1 MASHYDLICNVNGG
15 SEHKIWRIKVR
26 VIRLRRSS
34 YFKDNN
40 NKPMIELVVLDEQG
54 GRIQCTVK
62 SIHVYLFENSI
73 NEGNVYMLENLSVAL
88 NSGKYK
94 PTMHEFRMFF
104 KRETRV
110 TLVED
115 SSIPL
120 YGFSFVPFVE
130 ILNETKDDRRLVDV
144 LGVVIG
150 KGNLIEFKKE
160 GKPCNYVVIELENI
174 EGGLKLRCTLWEDY
188 AFMFLKHLEDHP
200 SESYVV
206 VLQFAKIK
214 NFKGSVGVS
223 NTTYNSKLFI
233 NANIPEIEDFQM
245 RLKSSDSQQ
254 GIQFSQLSDHAS
266 LTLEEEF
273 LERGVYK
280 SIADL
285 KEVIQNSVFVTIGT
299 VKDIE
304 SEYNWCYRACKK
316 CSLGLK
322 LDGSMFYCK
331 KCVTHYSTFVT
342 RYSIQLRV
350 VDETDSASFI
360 LFDKEASN
368 FLKIPA
374 YELRT
379 SYIAKGGDKN
389 RHPEEI
395 DSFKDKK
402 FLFKVQVK
410 IQDMESIVPYVI
422 SISRLC
428 FEDNIIASF
437 EKKYQIEEVALIQ
450 DNSEL
455 LSQFTESSDLLKDNL
470 SVSCDNEVDTPSP
483 LLPTGKTASN
493 MDSSVIKVLDVD
505 LAEYC
510 GNASFDTPSKCKGE
524 MHSEQT
530 IVRVA
535 VHGDEQSAKKLR
547 KVIKEEKN

>member
-1 MASHYDLICNVNGG
+1 MASRYDLICNVNGG

-26 VIRLRRSS
+26 VIRLWRSS

-144 LGVVIG
+144 LGVVTG

-174 EGGLKLRCTLWEDY
+174 EGGLKLRW
-188 AFMFLKHLEDHP
+188 
-200 SESYVV
+200 
-206 VLQFAKIK
+206 
-214 NFKGSVGVS
+214 SVGVS

-285 KEVIQNSVFVTIGT
+285 KEVTR
-299 VKDIE
+299 DIE

-374 YELRT
+374 YKLRT

-470 SVSCDNEVDTPSP
+470 SVSCDNGVDTPSP
-483 LLPTGKTASN
+483 LLPTGKTTSN

-535 VHGDEQSAKKLR
+535 VHGDEQSAKKPR

>member
-1 MASHYDLICNVNGG
+1 MASRYDLICNVNGG

-26 VIRLRRSS
+26 VIRLWRSS

-73 NEGNVYMLENLSVAL
+73 NE
-88 NSGKYK
+88 
-94 PTMHEFRMFF
+94 
-104 KRETRV
+104 
-110 TLVED
+110 
-115 SSIPL
+115 
-120 YGFSFVPFVE
+120 
-130 ILNETKDDRRLVDV
+130 DV
-144 LGVVIG
+144 LGVVTG

-206 VLQFAKIK
+206 VLQFAKRK

-223 NTTYNSKLFI
+223 NTTYNSNLFI
-233 NANIPEIEDFQM
+233 NVNIPEIEDFQM
-245 RLKSSDSQQ
+245 
-254 GIQFSQLSDHAS
+254 SQLSDHAS

-285 KEVIQNSVFVTIGT
+285 KENSVFVTIGT

-331 KCVTHYSTFVT
+331 NCVTHYSTFVT

-374 YELRT
+374 YKLRT

-470 SVSCDNEVDTPSP
+470 SVSCDNGVDTPSP

-530 IVRVA
+530 IVRIA

>member
-1 MASHYDLICNVNGG
+1 MASRYDLICNVNGG
-15 SEHKIWRIKVR
+15 PEHKIWRIKVR
-26 VIRLRRSS
+26 VIRLWRSS

-104 KRETRV
+104 KRETRI

-130 ILNETKDDRRLVDV
+130 ILNETKDDRRLVGEV
-144 LGVVIG
+144 L
-150 KGNLIEFKKE
+150 NL
-160 GKPCNYVVIELENI
+160 G
-174 EGGLKLRCTLWEDY
+174 
-188 AFMFLKHLEDHP
+188 
-200 SESYVV
+200 
-206 VLQFAKIK
+206 
-214 NFKGSVGVS
+214 
-223 NTTYNSKLFI
+223 
-233 NANIPEIEDFQM
+233 
-245 RLKSSDSQQ
+245 
-254 GIQFSQLSDHAS
+254 LSDHAS

-273 LERGVYK
+273 LEREVYK
-280 SIADL
+280 PIADL
-285 KEVIQNSVFVTIGT
+285 KEVTQNSIFVTIGT

-455 LSQFTESSDLLKDNL
+455 FSQFTESSDLLKDNL
-470 SVSCDNEVDTPSP
+470 SVSCDNGVDTPSP

>member
-1 MASHYDLICNVNGG
+1 MASRYDLICNVNGG

-26 VIRLRRSS
+26 VIRLWR
-34 YFKDNN
+34 
-40 NKPMIELVVLDEQG
+40 E

-120 YGFSFVPFVE
+120 YGEV
-130 ILNETKDDRRLVDV
+130 LN
-144 LGVVIG
+144 LG
-150 KGNLIEFKKE
+150 
-160 GKPCNYVVIELENI
+160 
-174 EGGLKLRCTLWEDY
+174 
-188 AFMFLKHLEDHP
+188 
-200 SESYVV
+200 
-206 VLQFAKIK
+206 
-214 NFKGSVGVS
+214 
-223 NTTYNSKLFI
+223 
-233 NANIPEIEDFQM
+233 
-245 RLKSSDSQQ
+245 
-254 GIQFSQLSDHAS
+254 LSDHAS

-285 KEVIQNSVFVTIGT
+285 KEVTQS
-299 VKDIE
+299 
-304 SEYNWCYRACKK
+304 
-316 CSLGLK
+316 
-322 LDGSMFYCK
+322 
-331 KCVTHYSTFVT
+331 
-342 RYSIQLRV
+342 
-350 VDETDSASFI
+350 
-360 LFDKEASN
+360 
-368 FLKIPA
+368 
-374 YELRT
+374 
-379 SYIAKGGDKN
+379 GDKN

-470 SVSCDNEVDTPSP
+470 SVSCDNGVDTPSP

-530 IVRVA
+530 IVSRCC
-535 VHGDEQSAKKLR
+535 SW
-547 KVIKEEKN
+547 

>member
-1 MASHYDLICNVNGG
+1 M
-15 SEHKIWRIKVR
+15 E
-26 VIRLRRSS
+26 
-34 YFKDNN
+34 
-40 NKPMIELVVLDEQG
+40 G

-62 SIHVYLFENSI
+62 NIHVYLFENGI

-144 LGVVIG
+144 LGVVTG

-206 VLQFAKIK
+206 VLQFAKMK
-214 NFKGSVGVS
+214 NFK
-223 NTTYNSKLFI
+223 
-233 NANIPEIEDFQM
+233 
-245 RLKSSDSQQ
+245 

-285 KEVIQNSVFVTIGT
+285 KEVT
-299 VKDIE
+299 
-304 SEYNWCYRACKK
+304 
-316 CSLGLK
+316 
-322 LDGSMFYCK
+322 
-331 KCVTHYSTFVT
+331 
-342 RYSIQLRV
+342 QLRV

-374 YELRT
+374 YELHT

-470 SVSCDNEVDTPSP
+470 SVSCDNGVDTPSP
-483 LLPTGKTASN
+483 LLPTGKTAPN

-535 VHGDEQSAKKLR
+535 VHGNEQSAKKLR

>member
-1 MASHYDLICNVNGG
+1 MASRYDLICNVNGG

-26 VIRLRRSS
+26 VIRLWRSS

-88 NSGKYK
+88 KSGK
-94 PTMHEFRMFF
+94 
-104 KRETRV
+104 
-110 TLVED
+110 
-115 SSIPL
+115 
-120 YGFSFVPFVE
+120 
-130 ILNETKDDRRLVDV
+130 
-144 LGVVIG
+144 
-150 KGNLIEFKKE
+150 
-160 GKPCNYVVIELENI
+160 
-174 EGGLKLRCTLWEDY
+174 
-188 AFMFLKHLEDHP
+188 
-200 SESYVV
+200 
-206 VLQFAKIK
+206 
-214 NFKGSVGVS
+214 
-223 NTTYNSKLFI
+223 
-233 NANIPEIEDFQM
+233 
-245 RLKSSDSQQ
+245 
-254 GIQFSQLSDHAS
+254 LSDHAS

-285 KEVIQNSVFVTIGT
+285 KEVTQNSVFVTIGT

-304 SEYNWCYRACKK
+304 SEYNWCYRA
-316 CSLGLK
+316 
-322 LDGSMFYCK
+322 Y
-331 KCVTHYSTFVT
+331 
-342 RYSIQLRV
+342 
-350 VDETDSASFI
+350 SASFI

-470 SVSCDNEVDTPSP
+470 SVSCDNGVDTPSP

-530 IVRVA
+530 IVRV
-535 VHGDEQSAKKLR
+535 
-547 KVIKEEKN
+547 

>member
-1 MASHYDLICNVNGG
+1 
-15 SEHKIWRIKVR
+15 
-26 VIRLRRSS
+26 
-34 YFKDNN
+34 
-40 NKPMIELVVLDEQG
+40 MIELVVLDEQG
-54 GRIQCTVK
+54 GCIQCTVK

-110 TLVED
+110 PLVED

-130 ILNETKDDRRLVDV
+130 ILNE
-144 LGVVIG
+144 
-150 KGNLIEFKKE
+150 
-160 GKPCNYVVIELENI
+160 
-174 EGGLKLRCTLWEDY
+174 TLWEDY

-206 VLQFAKIK
+206 VLQFAKMK
-214 NFKGSVGVS
+214 NFK
-223 NTTYNSKLFI
+223 
-233 NANIPEIEDFQM
+233 
-245 RLKSSDSQQ
+245 

-285 KEVIQNSVFVTIGT
+285 KEVTQNSVFVTIGT

-342 RYSIQLRV
+342 KYSIQLRV

-470 SVSCDNEVDTPSP
+470 SVSCDNGVDTPSP

-510 GNASFDTPSKCKGE
+510 GNASFDTPLKCKGE

>member
-1 MASHYDLICNVNGG
+1 
-15 SEHKIWRIKVR
+15 
-26 VIRLRRSS
+26 
-34 YFKDNN
+34 
-40 NKPMIELVVLDEQG
+40 MIELVVLDEQR

-130 ILNETKDDRRLVDV
+130 ILNETKDDRRLVGEV
-144 LGVVIG
+144 L
-150 KGNLIEFKKE
+150 NL
-160 GKPCNYVVIELENI
+160 G
-174 EGGLKLRCTLWEDY
+174 
-188 AFMFLKHLEDHP
+188 
-200 SESYVV
+200 
-206 VLQFAKIK
+206 
-214 NFKGSVGVS
+214 
-223 NTTYNSKLFI
+223 
-233 NANIPEIEDFQM
+233 
-245 RLKSSDSQQ
+245 
-254 GIQFSQLSDHAS
+254 LSDHAS

-285 KEVIQNSVFVTIGT
+285 KEVTQNSVFVTIGT

-368 FLKIPA
+368 FLKILA

-379 SYIAKGGDKN
+379 SYIVKGGDKN

-437 EKKYQIEEVALIQ
+437 EKKYQMERYVALIQ

-470 SVSCDNEVDTPSP
+470 SVSCDNGVDTPSP

-493 MDSSVIKVLDVD
+493 MDSSVIK
-505 LAEYC
+505 
-510 GNASFDTPSKCKGE
+510 
-524 MHSEQT
+524 T

>member
-1 MASHYDLICNVNGG
+1 MSSRYDLICNVNGG

-26 VIRLRRSS
+26 VIRLWRSS

-144 LGVVIG
+144 LGVVTG

-206 VLQFAKIK
+206 VLQFAKMK

-285 KEVIQNSVFVTIGT
+285 KEVTQ
-299 VKDIE
+299 DIE

-410 IQDMESIVPYVI
+410 IQDMESIVPYV
-422 SISRLC
+422 
-428 FEDNIIASF
+428 
-437 EKKYQIEEVALIQ
+437 ALIQ

-470 SVSCDNEVDTPSP
+470 SVSCDNGVDTPSP

>member
-1 MASHYDLICNVNGG
+1 M
-15 SEHKIWRIKVR
+15 E
-26 VIRLRRSS
+26 
-34 YFKDNN
+34 
-40 NKPMIELVVLDEQG
+40 G

-94 PTMHEFRMFF
+94 PTMHEFRMFS

-130 ILNETKDDRRLVDV
+130 ILNETKDDGRLVDV
-144 LGVVIG
+144 LGVVTG

-206 VLQFAKIK
+206 VLQFAKMKI
-214 NFKGSVGVS
+214 
-223 NTTYNSKLFI
+223 
-233 NANIPEIEDFQM
+233 
-245 RLKSSDSQQ
+245 LK
-254 GIQFSQLSDHAS
+254 LSDHAS

-285 KEVIQNSVFVTIGT
+285 KEVTQNSVFVTIGT

-304 SEYNWCYRACKK
+304 
-316 CSLGLK
+316 
-322 LDGSMFYCK
+322 
-331 KCVTHYSTFVT
+331 
-342 RYSIQLRV
+342 YSIQLRV

-379 SYIAKGGDKN
+379 SYIAKN

-470 SVSCDNEVDTPSP
+470 SVSCDNGVDTPSP

>member
-1 MASHYDLICNVNGG
+1 M
-15 SEHKIWRIKVR
+15 E
-26 VIRLRRSS
+26 
-34 YFKDNN
+34 
-40 NKPMIELVVLDEQG
+40 G

-94 PTMHEFRMFF
+94 PIMHEFRMFF

-130 ILNETKDDRRLVDV
+130 ILNETKDDRRLVGEV
-144 LGVVIG
+144 L
-150 KGNLIEFKKE
+150 NL
-160 GKPCNYVVIELENI
+160 G
-174 EGGLKLRCTLWEDY
+174 
-188 AFMFLKHLEDHP
+188 
-200 SESYVV
+200 
-206 VLQFAKIK
+206 
-214 NFKGSVGVS
+214 
-223 NTTYNSKLFI
+223 
-233 NANIPEIEDFQM
+233 
-245 RLKSSDSQQ
+245 
-254 GIQFSQLSDHAS
+254 LSDHAS

-285 KEVIQNSVFVTIGT
+285 KEVTQNSVFVTIGT

-350 VDETDSASFI
+350 VDGTDSASFI

-470 SVSCDNEVDTPSP
+470 SVSCDNGVDTPSP

>member
-1 MASHYDLICNVNGG
+1 
-15 SEHKIWRIKVR
+15 
-26 VIRLRRSS
+26 
-34 YFKDNN
+34 
-40 NKPMIELVVLDEQG
+40 
-54 GRIQCTVK
+54 
-62 SIHVYLFENSI
+62 
-73 NEGNVYMLENLSVAL
+73 MLENLSVAL

-130 ILNETKDDRRLVDV
+130 ILNETKDDRHV
-144 LGVVIG
+144 LGVVTG

-160 GKPCNYVVIELENI
+160 GKPCNYV
-174 EGGLKLRCTLWEDY
+174 GGLKLRCTLWEDY

-206 VLQFAKIK
+206 VLQFAKMK

-285 KEVIQNSVFVTIGT
+285 KENSVFVTIGT

-304 SEYNWCYRACKK
+304 SEYNWCYRAC
-316 CSLGLK
+316 
-322 LDGSMFYCK
+322 
-331 KCVTHYSTFVT
+331 
-342 RYSIQLRV
+342 SIN
-350 VDETDSASFI
+350 S
-360 LFDKEASN
+360 
-368 FLKIPA
+368 
-374 YELRT
+374 
-379 SYIAKGGDKN
+379 
-389 RHPEEI
+389 RH
-395 DSFKDKK
+395 
-402 FLFKVQVK
+402 
-410 IQDMESIVPYVI
+410 
-422 SISRLC
+422 
-428 FEDNIIASF
+428 
-437 EKKYQIEEVALIQ
+437 
-450 DNSEL
+450 SEL

-470 SVSCDNEVDTPSP
+470 SVSCDNGVDTPSP

>member
-1 MASHYDLICNVNGG
+1 MHGE
-15 SEHKIWRIKVR
+15 EH
-26 VIRLRRSS
+26 
-34 YFKDNN
+34 
-40 NKPMIELVVLDEQG
+40 
-54 GRIQCTVK
+54 
-62 SIHVYLFENSI
+62 HVYLFENSI
-73 NEGNVYMLENLSVAL
+73 NEECS
-88 NSGKYK
+88 S
-94 PTMHEFRMFF
+94 
-104 KRETRV
+104 RETRV

-115 SSIPL
+115 SFIPL

-130 ILNETKDDRRLVDV
+130 TLNETKDDRRLVDV
-144 LGVVIG
+144 LGVVTG

-174 EGGLKLRCTLWEDY
+174 EGGLKLRW
-188 AFMFLKHLEDHP
+188 
-200 SESYVV
+200 
-206 VLQFAKIK
+206 
-214 NFKGSVGVS
+214 SVGVS

-285 KEVIQNSVFVTIGT
+285 KEVTQLLKFCFVTIGT

-322 LDGSMFYCK
+322 LDGSI
-331 KCVTHYSTFVT
+331 S
-342 RYSIQLRV
+342 
-350 VDETDSASFI
+350 
-360 LFDKEASN
+360 
-368 FLKIPA
+368 LKFPEIPA

-437 EKKYQIEEVALIQ
+437 ERNTKLKRYVALIQ

-470 SVSCDNEVDTPSP
+470 SVSCDNGVDTPSP

-493 MDSSVIKVLDVD
+493 MDSSLIKVLDVD
-505 LAEYC
+505 IAEYC

-530 IVRVA
+530 IVRVV

>member
-1 MASHYDLICNVNGG
+1 MASRYDLICNVNGG

-26 VIRLRRSS
+26 VIRLWRSS

-88 NSGKYK
+88 NNGKNK

-144 LGVVIG
+144 LGVVTG

-206 VLQFAKIK
+206 VLQFAKMK

-233 NANIPEIEDFQM
+233 NTNIPEIEDFQM
-245 RLKSSDSQQ
+245 
-254 GIQFSQLSDHAS
+254 
-266 LTLEEEF
+266 
-273 LERGVYK
+273 
-280 SIADL
+280 
-285 KEVIQNSVFVTIGT
+285 
-299 VKDIE
+299 
-304 SEYNWCYRACKK
+304 
-316 CSLGLK
+316 
-322 LDGSMFYCK
+322 
-331 KCVTHYSTFVT
+331 

-470 SVSCDNEVDTPSP
+470 SVSCDNGVDTPSP

>member
-1 MASHYDLICNVNGG
+1 MASRYDLICNVKGG

-26 VIRLRRSS
+26 VIRLWRSS

-73 NEGNVYMLENLSVAL
+73 NEGNVYMLENLCVAL

-130 ILNETKDDRRLVDV
+130 ILNETKDDRHLVDV
-144 LGVVIG
+144 LGVVTR
-150 KGNLIEFKKE
+150 KVNLIEFKKE

-174 EGGLKLRCTLWEDY
+174 EGGLKLRW
-188 AFMFLKHLEDHP
+188 
-200 SESYVV
+200 
-206 VLQFAKIK
+206 
-214 NFKGSVGVS
+214 SVGVS

-245 RLKSSDSQQ
+245 RLKSSNSQQ

-285 KEVIQNSVFVTIGT
+285 KEVTQNSVFVTIGT

-304 SEYNWCYRACKK
+304 S
-316 CSLGLK
+316 
-322 LDGSMFYCK
+322 
-331 KCVTHYSTFVT
+331 
-342 RYSIQLRV
+342 
-350 VDETDSASFI
+350 
-360 LFDKEASN
+360 
-368 FLKIPA
+368 
-374 YELRT
+374 
-379 SYIAKGGDKN
+379 
-389 RHPEEI
+389 
-395 DSFKDKK
+395 
-402 FLFKVQVK
+402 
-410 IQDMESIVPYVI
+410 
-422 SISRLC
+422 
-428 FEDNIIASF
+428 
-437 EKKYQIEEVALIQ
+437 
-450 DNSEL
+450 
-455 LSQFTESSDLLKDNL
+455 
-470 SVSCDNEVDTPSP
+470 
-483 LLPTGKTASN
+483 
-493 MDSSVIKVLDVD
+493 
-505 LAEYC
+505 
-510 GNASFDTPSKCKGE
+510 
-524 MHSEQT
+524 
-530 IVRVA
+530 
-535 VHGDEQSAKKLR
+535 
-547 KVIKEEKN
+547 

>member
-1 MASHYDLICNVNGG
+1 MASRYDLICNVNGG

-26 VIRLRRSS
+26 VIRLWRSS

-144 LGVVIG
+144 LGVVTG

-160 GKPCNYVVIELENI
+160 GKSCNYVVIELENI
-174 EGGLKLRCTLWEDY
+174 E
-188 AFMFLKHLEDHP
+188 
-200 SESYVV
+200 
-206 VLQFAKIK
+206 
-214 NFKGSVGVS
+214 
-223 NTTYNSKLFI
+223 
-233 NANIPEIEDFQM
+233 
-245 RLKSSDSQQ
+245 
-254 GIQFSQLSDHAS
+254 
-266 LTLEEEF
+266 
-273 LERGVYK
+273 
-280 SIADL
+280 
-285 KEVIQNSVFVTIGT
+285 
-299 VKDIE
+299 
-304 SEYNWCYRACKK
+304 
-316 CSLGLK
+316 
-322 LDGSMFYCK
+322 
-331 KCVTHYSTFVT
+331 
-342 RYSIQLRV
+342 YSIQLRV

-410 IQDMESIVPYVI
+410 IQDMESIVPCVI

-455 LSQFTESSDLLKDNL
+455 LSQFTESSDLLKIL
-470 SVSCDNEVDTPSP
+470 QVPFYRLE
-483 LLPTGKTASN
+483 KTASN

-547 KVIKEEKN
+547 KLSRKRRISLILFYC

>member
-1 MASHYDLICNVNGG
+1 MCHS
-15 SEHKIWRIKVR
+15 
-26 VIRLRRSS
+26 
-34 YFKDNN
+34 
-40 NKPMIELVVLDEQG
+40 
-54 GRIQCTVK
+54 
-62 SIHVYLFENSI
+62 LF
-73 NEGNVYMLENLSVAL
+73 
-88 NSGKYK
+88 
-94 PTMHEFRMFF
+94 
-104 KRETRV
+104 
-110 TLVED
+110 
-115 SSIPL
+115 
-120 YGFSFVPFVE
+120 
-130 ILNETKDDRRLVDV
+130 
-144 LGVVIG
+144 
-150 KGNLIEFKKE
+150 
-160 GKPCNYVVIELENI
+160 
-174 EGGLKLRCTLWEDY
+174 
-188 AFMFLKHLEDHP
+188 
-200 SESYVV
+200 
-206 VLQFAKIK
+206 
-214 NFKGSVGVS
+214 NFCDK
-223 NTTYNSKLFI
+223 
-233 NANIPEIEDFQM
+233 
-245 RLKSSDSQQ
+245 
-254 GIQFSQLSDHAS
+254 
-266 LTLEEEF
+266 
-273 LERGVYK
+273 
-280 SIADL
+280 
-285 KEVIQNSVFVTIGT
+285 
-299 VKDIE
+299 
-304 SEYNWCYRACKK
+304 
-316 CSLGLK
+316 
-322 LDGSMFYCK
+322 
-331 KCVTHYSTFVT
+331 
-342 RYSIQLRV
+342 LRV

-470 SVSCDNEVDTPSP
+470 SVSCDNGVDTPSP

>member
-1 MASHYDLICNVNGG
+1 
-15 SEHKIWRIKVR
+15 
-26 VIRLRRSS
+26 
-34 YFKDNN
+34 
-40 NKPMIELVVLDEQG
+40 
-54 GRIQCTVK
+54 
-62 SIHVYLFENSI
+62 
-73 NEGNVYMLENLSVAL
+73 MLENLSVAL

-130 ILNETKDDRRLVDV
+130 ILNETKDDRRLV
-144 LGVVIG
+144 
-150 KGNLIEFKKE
+150 
-160 GKPCNYVVIELENI
+160 
-174 EGGLKLRCTLWEDY
+174 
-188 AFMFLKHLEDHP
+188 
-200 SESYVV
+200 
-206 VLQFAKIK
+206 
-214 NFKGSVGVS
+214 
-223 NTTYNSKLFI
+223 
-233 NANIPEIEDFQM
+233 
-245 RLKSSDSQQ
+245 

-285 KEVIQNSVFVTIGT
+285 KEVTQ
-299 VKDIE
+299 DIE
-304 SEYNWCYRACKK
+304 SEYNWCYRA
-316 CSLGLK
+316 
-322 LDGSMFYCK
+322 Y
-331 KCVTHYSTFVT
+331 
-342 RYSIQLRV
+342 
-350 VDETDSASFI
+350 
-360 LFDKEASN
+360 
-368 FLKIPA
+368 
-374 YELRT
+374 
-379 SYIAKGGDKN
+379 
-389 RHPEEI
+389 
-395 DSFKDKK
+395 
-402 FLFKVQVK
+402 
-410 IQDMESIVPYVI
+410 
-422 SISRLC
+422 
-428 FEDNIIASF
+428 NIIASF

-470 SVSCDNEVDTPSP
+470 SVSCDNGVDTPSP

-547 KVIKEEKN
+547 KSYQGREELVSFLFIVNYVHHSFVKTIVTCLFTS

>member
-1 MASHYDLICNVNGG
+1 MASRYDLIRNVNGG

-26 VIRLRRSS
+26 VIRLWRSS

-73 NEGNVYMLENLSVAL
+73 NE
-88 NSGKYK
+88 
-94 PTMHEFRMFF
+94 
-104 KRETRV
+104 
-110 TLVED
+110 
-115 SSIPL
+115 
-120 YGFSFVPFVE
+120 
-130 ILNETKDDRRLVDV
+130 DV
-144 LGVVIG
+144 LGVVTG

-206 VLQFAKIK
+206 VLQFAKMK
-214 NFKGSVGVS
+214 NFK
-223 NTTYNSKLFI
+223 
-233 NANIPEIEDFQM
+233 
-245 RLKSSDSQQ
+245 

-285 KEVIQNSVFVTIGT
+285 KEVTQNSVFVTIGT

-331 KCVTHYSTFVT
+331 KCVTHYSTCVT

-379 SYIAKGGDKN
+379 SYIAKAS
-389 RHPEEI
+389 EEI

-402 FLFKVQVK
+402 LLFKVQVK

-455 LSQFTESSDLLKDNL
+455 LSQFTESSDLLK
-470 SVSCDNEVDTPSP
+470 
-483 LLPTGKTASN
+483 A
-493 MDSSVIKVLDVD
+493 LDVD

-535 VHGDEQSAKKLR
+535 IHGDEQSAKKLR

>member
-1 MASHYDLICNVNGG
+1 MFSMASRYDLICNVNGG

-26 VIRLRRSS
+26 VIRLWRSS

-104 KRETRV
+104 KRDTSYSGRRFFH
-110 TLVED
+110 
-115 SSIPL
+115 SPL
-120 YGFSFVPFVE
+120 W
-130 ILNETKDDRRLVDV
+130 
-144 LGVVIG
+144 
-150 KGNLIEFKKE
+150 
-160 GKPCNYVVIELENI
+160 
-174 EGGLKLRCTLWEDY
+174 GGLKLRCTLWEDY

-206 VLQFAKIK
+206 VLQFAKMK

-285 KEVIQNSVFVTIGT
+285 KEVTQNFVFVTIGT
-299 VKDIE
+299 IKDIE
-304 SEYNWCYRACKK
+304 SEYNWCYRA
-316 CSLGLK
+316 
-322 LDGSMFYCK
+322 Y
-331 KCVTHYSTFVT
+331 
-342 RYSIQLRV
+342 
-350 VDETDSASFI
+350 SASFI

-470 SVSCDNEVDTPSP
+470 SVSCDNGVDTPSP

>member
-1 MASHYDLICNVNGG
+1 MASRYDLICNVNGG

-26 VIRLRRSS
+26 VIRLWRSS

-73 NEGNVYMLENLSVAL
+73 NEGSVYMLENLSVAL

-120 YGFSFVPFVE
+120 
-130 ILNETKDDRRLVDV
+130 LDETKDDRRLVDV
-144 LGVVIG
+144 LGVVTG

-200 SESYVV
+200 W
-206 VLQFAKIK
+206 
-214 NFKGSVGVS
+214 SVGVS

-254 GIQFSQLSDHAS
+254 GIEFSQLSDHAS
-266 LTLEEEF
+266 LTLEEDF
-273 LERGVYK
+273 LERGVYR

-285 KEVIQNSVFVTIGT
+285 KEVTQNSVFVTIGT

-342 RYSIQLRV
+342 KYSIQLRV

-455 LSQFTESSDLLKDNL
+455 LSQFTESSDLLKIL
-470 SVSCDNEVDTPSP
+470 QVPFYRLE
-483 LLPTGKTASN
+483 KTASN

-524 MHSEQT
+524 MYSEQT

>member
-1 MASHYDLICNVNGG
+1 
-15 SEHKIWRIKVR
+15 
-26 VIRLRRSS
+26 
-34 YFKDNN
+34 
-40 NKPMIELVVLDEQG
+40 MIELVVLDEQG

-73 NEGNVYMLENLSVAL
+73 NE
-88 NSGKYK
+88 
-94 PTMHEFRMFF
+94 
-104 KRETRV
+104 
-110 TLVED
+110 
-115 SSIPL
+115 
-120 YGFSFVPFVE
+120 
-130 ILNETKDDRRLVDV
+130 DV
-144 LGVVIG
+144 LGVVTG

-206 VLQFAKIK
+206 VLQFAKMK
-214 NFKGSVGVS
+214 NFNGI
-223 NTTYNSKLFI
+223 NTNLLPK
-233 NANIPEIEDFQM
+233 
-245 RLKSSDSQQ
+245 

-285 KEVIQNSVFVTIGT
+285 KEVTQNSVFVTIGT

-304 SEYNWCYRACKK
+304 SEYNWCYRA
-316 CSLGLK
+316 
-322 LDGSMFYCK
+322 Y
-331 KCVTHYSTFVT
+331 
-342 RYSIQLRV
+342 
-350 VDETDSASFI
+350 SASFI

-379 SYIAKGGDKN
+379 SYIAKGGNKN
-389 RHPEEI
+389 RHLEEI

-470 SVSCDNEVDTPSP
+470 SVSCDNGVDTPSP

>member
-1 MASHYDLICNVNGG
+1 
-15 SEHKIWRIKVR
+15 
-26 VIRLRRSS
+26 
-34 YFKDNN
+34 
-40 NKPMIELVVLDEQG
+40 MIELVVLDEQG

-130 ILNETKDDRRLVDV
+130 ILNETKDDRRLVGEV
-144 LGVVIG
+144 L
-150 KGNLIEFKKE
+150 NL
-160 GKPCNYVVIELENI
+160 G
-174 EGGLKLRCTLWEDY
+174 
-188 AFMFLKHLEDHP
+188 
-200 SESYVV
+200 
-206 VLQFAKIK
+206 
-214 NFKGSVGVS
+214 
-223 NTTYNSKLFI
+223 
-233 NANIPEIEDFQM
+233 
-245 RLKSSDSQQ
+245 
-254 GIQFSQLSDHAS
+254 LSDHAS

-285 KEVIQNSVFVTIGT
+285 KEVTQNSVFVTIGT

-342 RYSIQLRV
+342 RYSIQLCV

-428 FEDNIIASF
+428 FKDNIIASF

-470 SVSCDNEVDTPSP
+470 SVSCDNGVDTPSP

-535 VHGDEQSAKKLR
+535 VHGDEQSAKKPR

>member
-1 MASHYDLICNVNGG
+1 MASRYDLICNVNGG

-26 VIRLRRSS
+26 VIRLWRSS

-62 SIHVYLFENSI
+62 SIHVYRIENSI

-120 YGFSFVPFVE
+120 YDFSFVPFVE

-144 LGVVIG
+144 LGVVTG

-200 SESYVV
+200 SQSYVV
-206 VLQFAKIK
+206 VLQFAKMK
-214 NFKGSVGVS
+214 NFK
-223 NTTYNSKLFI
+223 
-233 NANIPEIEDFQM
+233 
-245 RLKSSDSQQ
+245 

-266 LTLEEEF
+266 WTLEEEF
-273 LERGVYK
+273 LKRGVYK

-285 KEVIQNSVFVTIGT
+285 KEVTQ
-299 VKDIE
+299 DIE

-437 EKKYQIEEVALIQ
+437 EKKYQIEE
-450 DNSEL
+450 
-455 LSQFTESSDLLKDNL
+455 DNL
-470 SVSCDNEVDTPSP
+470 SVSCDNRVDTPSP

>member
-1 MASHYDLICNVNGG
+1 MASRYDLICNVNGG

-26 VIRLRRSS
+26 VIRLWRSS
-34 YFKDNN
+34 YVKDNN

-73 NEGNVYMLENLSVAL
+73 NE
-88 NSGKYK
+88 
-94 PTMHEFRMFF
+94 
-104 KRETRV
+104 
-110 TLVED
+110 
-115 SSIPL
+115 
-120 YGFSFVPFVE
+120 
-130 ILNETKDDRRLVDV
+130 DV
-144 LGVVIG
+144 LGVVTG

-206 VLQFAKIK
+206 VLQFAKMK
-214 NFKGSVGVS
+214 NFK
-223 NTTYNSKLFI
+223 
-233 NANIPEIEDFQM
+233 
-245 RLKSSDSQQ
+245 

-285 KEVIQNSVFVTIGT
+285 KEVTQ
-299 VKDIE
+299 DIE

-470 SVSCDNEVDTPSP
+470 SVSCDNGVDTPSP

>member
-1 MASHYDLICNVNGG
+1 MASRYDLICNVNGG

-26 VIRLRRSS
+26 VIRLWRSS

-73 NEGNVYMLENLSVAL
+73 NE
-88 NSGKYK
+88 
-94 PTMHEFRMFF
+94 
-104 KRETRV
+104 
-110 TLVED
+110 
-115 SSIPL
+115 
-120 YGFSFVPFVE
+120 
-130 ILNETKDDRRLVDV
+130 DV
-144 LGVVIG
+144 LGVVTG

-206 VLQFAKIK
+206 VLQFAKMK
-214 NFKGSVGVS
+214 NFK
-223 NTTYNSKLFI
+223 
-233 NANIPEIEDFQM
+233 
-245 RLKSSDSQQ
+245 

-285 KEVIQNSVFVTIGT
+285 KEVTQNSVFVTIGT

-470 SVSCDNEVDTPSP
+470 SVSCDNGVDTPSP

-493 MDSSVIKVLDVD
+493 MDSSVIK
-505 LAEYC
+505 
-510 GNASFDTPSKCKGE
+510 
-524 MHSEQT
+524 T

>member
-1 MASHYDLICNVNGG
+1 MASRYDLICNVNGG

-26 VIRLRRSS
+26 VIRLWRSS

-144 LGVVIG
+144 LGVVTG

-206 VLQFAKIK
+206 VLQFAKMK

-285 KEVIQNSVFVTIGT
+285 KEVTQNSVFVTIGT

-304 SEYNWCYRACKK
+304 SEYNWCYRASS
-316 CSLGLK
+316 CS
-322 LDGSMFYCK
+322 
-331 KCVTHYSTFVT
+331 
-342 RYSIQLRV
+342 
-350 VDETDSASFI
+350 ETDSASFI

-450 DNSEL
+450 DTLN
-455 LSQFTESSDLLKDNL
+455 F
-470 SVSCDNEVDTPSP
+470 
-483 LLPTGKTASN
+483 
-493 MDSSVIKVLDVD
+493 
-505 LAEYC
+505 
-510 GNASFDTPSKCKGE
+510 
-524 MHSEQT
+524 
-530 IVRVA
+530 
-535 VHGDEQSAKKLR
+535 
-547 KVIKEEKN
+547 

>member
-1 MASHYDLICNVNGG
+1 
-15 SEHKIWRIKVR
+15 
-26 VIRLRRSS
+26 
-34 YFKDNN
+34 
-40 NKPMIELVVLDEQG
+40 
-54 GRIQCTVK
+54 
-62 SIHVYLFENSI
+62 
-73 NEGNVYMLENLSVAL
+73 MLENLSV
-88 NSGKYK
+88 GKYK

-110 TLVED
+110 YSDRRFFHSPSMVFHL
-115 SSIPL
+115 S
-120 YGFSFVPFVE
+120 PFVE

-144 LGVVIG
+144 LGVVTG

-206 VLQFAKIK
+206 VLQFAKMK
-214 NFKGSVGVS
+214 NFK
-223 NTTYNSKLFI
+223 
-233 NANIPEIEDFQM
+233 
-245 RLKSSDSQQ
+245 
-254 GIQFSQLSDHAS
+254 AS
-266 LTLEEEF
+266 LTTEEEF

-280 SIADL
+280 SMLIF
-285 KEVIQNSVFVTIGT
+285 ERSNT
-299 VKDIE
+299 VGWSSSIVK
-304 SEYNWCYRACKK
+304 NV
-316 CSLGLK
+316 
-322 LDGSMFYCK
+322 
-331 KCVTHYSTFVT
+331 VTHYF
-342 RYSIQLRV
+342 
-350 VDETDSASFI
+350 
-360 LFDKEASN
+360 N
-368 FLKIPA
+368 FCD
-374 YELRT
+374 
-379 SYIAKGGDKN
+379 KGGDKN

-428 FEDNIIASF
+428 FENNIIVSF
-437 EKKYQIEEVALIQ
+437 ERNTKLEEVALIQ

-470 SVSCDNEVDTPSP
+470 SVSCDNGVDTPSP
-483 LLPTGKTASN
+483 LLPDWKTASN

-510 GNASFDTPSKCKGE
+510 GNASFDTPSKCKG
-524 MHSEQT
+524 
-530 IVRVA
+530 
-535 VHGDEQSAKKLR
+535 
-547 KVIKEEKN
+547 

>member
-1 MASHYDLICNVNGG
+1 
-15 SEHKIWRIKVR
+15 
-26 VIRLRRSS
+26 
-34 YFKDNN
+34 
-40 NKPMIELVVLDEQG
+40 
-54 GRIQCTVK
+54 
-62 SIHVYLFENSI
+62 
-73 NEGNVYMLENLSVAL
+73 MLENLSVAL
-88 NSGKYK
+88 NSGKQ

-144 LGVVIG
+144 LAVVTG
-150 KGNLIEFKKE
+150 KGEVLNL
-160 GKPCNYVVIELENI
+160 G
-174 EGGLKLRCTLWEDY
+174 
-188 AFMFLKHLEDHP
+188 
-200 SESYVV
+200 
-206 VLQFAKIK
+206 
-214 NFKGSVGVS
+214 
-223 NTTYNSKLFI
+223 
-233 NANIPEIEDFQM
+233 
-245 RLKSSDSQQ
+245 
-254 GIQFSQLSDHAS
+254 LSDHAS

-285 KEVIQNSVFVTIGT
+285 KEV
-299 VKDIE
+299 
-304 SEYNWCYRACKK
+304 
-316 CSLGLK
+316 
-322 LDGSMFYCK
+322 
-331 KCVTHYSTFVT
+331 TH
-342 RYSIQLRV
+342 
-350 VDETDSASFI
+350 
-360 LFDKEASN
+360 
-368 FLKIPA
+368 
-374 YELRT
+374 
-379 SYIAKGGDKN
+379 GGDKN

-455 LSQFTESSDLLKDNL
+455 LSQFTESSDLLK
-470 SVSCDNEVDTPSP
+470 SP
-483 LLPTGKTASN
+483 FTDWKNGIEYGFKCY
-493 MDSSVIKVLDVD
+493 KVLDVD

-547 KVIKEEKN
+547 KVIKEEN

>member
-1 MASHYDLICNVNGG
+1 MASRYDLICNVNGG

-26 VIRLRRSS
+26 VIRLWRSS

-73 NEGNVYMLENLSVAL
+73 NE
-88 NSGKYK
+88 
-94 PTMHEFRMFF
+94 
-104 KRETRV
+104 
-110 TLVED
+110 
-115 SSIPL
+115 
-120 YGFSFVPFVE
+120 
-130 ILNETKDDRRLVDV
+130 DV
-144 LGVVIG
+144 LGVVTG

-206 VLQFAKIK
+206 VLQFAKMK

-285 KEVIQNSVFVTIGT
+285 KEVTQNSVFVTIGT

-304 SEYNWCYRACKK
+304 SEYNWCYRA
-316 CSLGLK
+316 
-322 LDGSMFYCK
+322 Y
-331 KCVTHYSTFVT
+331 
-342 RYSIQLRV
+342 
-350 VDETDSASFI
+350 SASFI

-470 SVSCDNEVDTPSP
+470 SVSCDNGVDTPSP
-483 LLPTGKTASN
+483 LLPTEKTASN

>member
-1 MASHYDLICNVNGG
+1 MASRYDLICNVNGG

-26 VIRLRRSS
+26 VIKLWRSS

-40 NKPMIELVVLDEQG
+40 NKPMIEFVVLDERG

-144 LGVVIG
+144 LGVVTG

-206 VLQFAKIK
+206 VLQFAKMK

-285 KEVIQNSVFVTIGT
+285 KEVTQ
-299 VKDIE
+299 
-304 SEYNWCYRACKK
+304 
-316 CSLGLK
+316 
-322 LDGSMFYCK
+322 
-331 KCVTHYSTFVT
+331 
-342 RYSIQLRV
+342 
-350 VDETDSASFI
+350 
-360 LFDKEASN
+360 
-368 FLKIPA
+368 
-374 YELRT
+374 
-379 SYIAKGGDKN
+379 GGDKN

-437 EKKYQIEEVALIQ
+437 EKKYQTEEVALIQ

-470 SVSCDNEVDTPSP
+470 SVSCDNGVDTPSP

-547 KVIKEEKN
+547 EVIKEEKN

>member
-1 MASHYDLICNVNGG
+1 MASRNDLICNVNGG

-26 VIRLRRSS
+26 VIRLWR
-34 YFKDNN
+34 
-40 NKPMIELVVLDEQG
+40 E

-88 NSGKYK
+88 NSG
-94 PTMHEFRMFF
+94 
-104 KRETRV
+104 
-110 TLVED
+110 
-115 SSIPL
+115 
-120 YGFSFVPFVE
+120 
-130 ILNETKDDRRLVDV
+130 N
-144 LGVVIG
+144 G

-206 VLQFAKIK
+206 VLQFAKMK
-214 NFKGSVGVS
+214 NFK
-223 NTTYNSKLFI
+223 
-233 NANIPEIEDFQM
+233 
-245 RLKSSDSQQ
+245 

-285 KEVIQNSVFVTIGT
+285 KEVTQNSVFVTIGT

-304 SEYNWCYRACKK
+304 SEYNWCYRA
-316 CSLGLK
+316 
-322 LDGSMFYCK
+322 Y
-331 KCVTHYSTFVT
+331 
-342 RYSIQLRV
+342 
-350 VDETDSASFI
+350 SASFI

-437 EKKYQIEEVALIQ
+437 EKKYQIEKVALIQ

-470 SVSCDNEVDTPSP
+470 FVSCDNGVDTPSP

>member
-1 MASHYDLICNVNGG
+1 MASRYDLICNVNGG

-26 VIRLRRSS
+26 VIRLWRSS

-104 KRETRV
+104 KREIRV

-144 LGVVIG
+144 LGVVTG

-214 NFKGSVGVS
+214 NFKGI
-223 NTTYNSKLFI
+223 NTTYYQK
-233 NANIPEIEDFQM
+233 
-245 RLKSSDSQQ
+245 
-254 GIQFSQLSDHAS
+254 LSDHAS

-285 KEVIQNSVFVTIGT
+285 KEVTQ
-299 VKDIE
+299 DIE

-350 VDETDSASFI
+350 VDETNSASFI

-379 SYIAKGGDKN
+379 SYIAKAS
-389 RHPEEI
+389 EEI

-470 SVSCDNEVDTPSP
+470 SVSCDNGVDTPSP

>member
-1 MASHYDLICNVNGG
+1 MASRYDLICNVNGG

-26 VIRLRRSS
+26 VIRLWRSS

-54 GRIQCTVK
+54 SRIQCTVK

-130 ILNETKDDRRLVDV
+130 ILNETKDDSRLV
-144 LGVVIG
+144 
-150 KGNLIEFKKE
+150 
-160 GKPCNYVVIELENI
+160 
-174 EGGLKLRCTLWEDY
+174 
-188 AFMFLKHLEDHP
+188 
-200 SESYVV
+200 
-206 VLQFAKIK
+206 
-214 NFKGSVGVS
+214 
-223 NTTYNSKLFI
+223 
-233 NANIPEIEDFQM
+233 
-245 RLKSSDSQQ
+245 

-285 KEVIQNSVFVTIGT
+285 KEVTQNSVFVTIGT

-342 RYSIQLRV
+342 IYSIQHRV

-450 DNSEL
+450 DNFEL

-470 SVSCDNEVDTPSP
+470 SVSCDNGVDTPSP
-483 LLPTGKTASN
+483 LLPTGKTTSN

-530 IVRVA
+530 IVRVV

-547 KVIKEEKN
+547 KIIKEEKN